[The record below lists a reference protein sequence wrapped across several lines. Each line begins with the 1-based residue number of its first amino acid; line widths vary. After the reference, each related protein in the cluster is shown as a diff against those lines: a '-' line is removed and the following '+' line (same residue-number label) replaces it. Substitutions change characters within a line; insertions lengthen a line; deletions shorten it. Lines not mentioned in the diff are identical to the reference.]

1 MKKGSLGCLFSLVG
15 FGVVFKTKA
24 ELVLVG
30 FHLRRGTTT
39 EQVERRELWRVAI
52 TCFTSVFSAGSHDAQ
67 QEAAA
72 GRNGSRCVMPHS
84 WQVCR
89 Q

>member
-1 MKKGSLGCLFSLVG
+1 VG